1 MTLANLLLAEQLTAI
16 CALSKYAPLGSLLL
30 ISFTILRTIWS
41 SNTILGLAYTQV
53 QKIINKLE
61 GECYISLDKNPDK
74 LKKKL
79 SGFSSRSTNTFLKLI
94 KLKNKA
100 LNDILE
106 I

>member
-1 MTLANLLLAEQLTAI
+1 MTLANLMLAEQLTAI

-74 LKKKL
+74 LKKKSYL
-79 SGFSSRSTNTFLKLI
+79 DFPPGAQIPF
-94 KLKNKA
+94 
-100 LNDILE
+100 
-106 I
+106 